1 MIGTTLALGLLL
13 LGAERG
19 LGDAPASA
27 ADRITLRDGSVVLGV
42 VSATTPGPRGSV
54 EFLVRRDWAEK
65 ALEVTREAMG
75 SIDRRERPTGRGAAA
90 EAARSMAA
98 RSRTRTSRPT
108 IASCSGS
115 IESWRGLPAGRRRD
129 PF

>member
-1 MIGTTLALGLLL
+1 MIGTTLTLGLLL
-13 LGAERG
+13 LGADRG
-19 LGDAPASA
+19 RGDAPAA

-65 ALEVTREAMG
+65 AVKSHAQQW
-75 SIDRRERPTGRGAAA
+75 DRSS
-90 EAARSMAA
+90 AARQRQAVVERRKRLEA
-98 RSRTRTSRPT
+98 WRRDRAGASRLA

-115 IESWRGLPAGRRRD
+115 IESSRALPAACRRD
-129 PF
+129 RS